1 MSVIYKNIKVYL
13 VGWWGE
19 EAVAFKEAIL
29 FPHYEVLEN
38 SIIVE
43 DGIVIGRTLD
53 DKVIIGVAMNGE
65 YVVIEELN
73 DEDIENLRHLIGSRL
88 DDMSNKVGEVSY
100 DDEEN
105 S

>member
-1 MSVIYKNIKVYL
+1 MSAMYKNIKVYL

-19 EAVAFKEAIL
+19 ETVTFKEAIL
-29 FPHYEVLEN
+29 FPHYEVLED
-38 SIIVE
+38 SVIVE

-53 DKVIIGVAMNGE
+53 DKVIIGIAMNGE
-65 YVVIEELN
+65 YVAIEELN
-73 DEDIENLRHLIGSRL
+73 DEDIENLKHLIGSRL
-88 DDMSNKVGEVSY
+88 DDMGDKIGEVLC